1 MQDQLDLEHPELHIS
16 IAHVNAIGHESGLD
30 DLAAVTDLPI
40 VDDDETALVWDAW
53 GAEWRDVYVL
63 DGDNV
68 VYAVYNLT
76 TYSLAEPE
84 NYQALYALFVEAAGG

>member
-1 MQDQLDLEHPELHIS
+1 MD
-16 IAHVNAIGHESGLD
+16 AIGYDSGLE

-40 VDDDETALVWDAW
+40 LQDDYTANVWTNW

-63 DGDNV
+63 DGNNE
-68 VYAVYNLT
+68 VYAVFNLT

-84 NYQALYALFVEAAGG
+84 NYEALYALFVEAAGG